1 MGYALQCVALIR
13 RVRTGLTL
21 DVSPG
26 AIVWTEQGEVKVD
39 DDGQATGNPT
49 WPTLTLSASVR
60 GETDEEGWAFS
71 WSIISPASTEGGFTL
86 SSSQGRQVTISN
98 PTKKST
104 DWWTTG
110 MIRCRATKDGRP
122 TMVKDVPVALN
133 ALGTWKRTVVND
145 TATAVSLKKVTWT
158 DTNGKTHTSTM
169 QSAIQQSS
177 ESISEKVSGMDNG
190 LKATGVDIENHKIT
204 ATTDNFEVCNNSG
217 TPTFSI
223 DKDGNIVG
231 AGDAYFKGTITGSV
245 ISGSTIT
252 STSSDGKST
261 TKIEGGKL
269 TTNDLEATNGKFSG
283 ELSGVSGTFTELR
296 AESDNLNSVRI
307 LMEGD
312 ATIGGRLTFVGNIG
326 NMAHT
331 FYGGN
336 IYSTGTEFGHRGR
349 TILLINNNTFTLVW
363 TGYPTDPPYVPTMQL
378 SMLNDKGTNC
388 YKVPLFNLGNFI
400 SMANKPVDVIVF
412 NNSTGGL
419 YYSLFS
425 DCIGKG
431 VDIINANDDHELYI
445 ASIAGYFRLSG
456 GACMRGVYIGT
467 RNIYPPVS
475 YLGAGWFFF
484 GYNDMNW

>member
-1 MGYALQCVALIR
+1 
-13 RVRTGLTL
+13 
-21 DVSPG
+21 
-26 AIVWTEQGEVKVD
+26 VWTEQGEVKVD

-296 AESDNLNSVRI
+296 AVSGNLNSVRI
-307 LMEGD
+307 LLEGD
-312 ATIGGRLTFVGNIG
+312 ATNGGRLALVGDVSNFG
-326 NMAHT
+326 KT
-331 FYGGN
+331 FYGGD
-336 IYSTGTEFGHRGR
+336 IFSTGGEFGHRGR
-349 TILLINNNTFTLVW
+349 NILLVNNNTCTLIW
-363 TGYPTDPPYVPTMQL
+363 TDFWTDQTSAPTQKLIMETDNT
-378 SMLNDKGTNC
+378 TN
-388 YKVPLFNLGNFI
+388 YYQVPLFNLGNI
-400 SMANKPVDVIVF
+400 YTLANKAVDVIVF
-412 NNSTGGL
+412 NNSTGDL
-419 YYSLFS
+419 HYSLFS

-431 VDIINANDDHELYI
+431 VDIINANDKHQLYI
-445 ASIAGYFRLSG
+445 ASNSGFYRLSG

-467 RNIYPPVS
+467 QNIYPSVS

>member
-177 ESISEKVSGMDNG
+177 ESISAKVSGMDSG
-190 LKATGVDIENHKIT
+190 LKATGIDI
-204 ATTDNFEVCNNSG
+204 
-217 TPTFSI
+217 
-223 DKDGNIVG
+223 
-231 AGDAYFKGTITGSV
+231 DAHTVTLTGSQFLWRNNADVNVAYLDKNGNAHFEGV
-245 ISGSTIT
+245 INATGGNF
-252 STSSDGKST
+252 TSSDGKST

-296 AESDNLNSVRI
+296 AVSGNLNSVRI
-307 LMEGD
+307 LLEGD
-312 ATIGGRLTFVGNIG
+312 ATNGGRLALVGNVS
-326 NMAHT
+326 NMGKI
-331 FYGGN
+331 FYGGD
-336 IYSTGTEFGHRGR
+336 IFSTGAQFGHRGR
-349 TILLINNNTFTLVW
+349 NILLVKDNTCTMIW
-363 TGYPTDPPYVPTMQL
+363 TGQPFVPTMGL
-378 SMLNDKGTNC
+378 SMLTDNSTN
-388 YKVPLFNLGNFI
+388 YYRVPLFNLDNE
-400 SMANKPVDVIVF
+400 NKAVDVIVF
-412 NNSTGGL
+412 NNSTGDL
-419 YYSLFS
+419 HYSLFS

-431 VDIINANDDHELYI
+431 VDIINANDKNQLYI
-445 ASIAGYFRLSG
+445 ASNSGDYRLSG
-456 GACMRGVYIGT
+456 GACMRGVYIGAQ
-467 RNIYPPVS
+467 NIYPSVS